1 MLKFHLQLFRIAA
14 CYKKLFKI
22 QMHQIDALKDTDVLL
37 HKWENTDGNFYNLFV
52 EALNLAEKLSII

>member
-1 MLKFHLQLFRIAA
+1 
-14 CYKKLFKI
+14 
-22 QMHQIDALKDTDVLL
+22 MHQIDALKDTDVLL